1 MTPEQSPRSSLANL
15 SRDTPLDLDPLIFDA
30 SPDRHSDISQ
40 PVLIPPSTALWRG
53 SGERSPRIG
62 IRIREPLLEAHFL
75 AARLA
80 AIAFERHVV
89 PVFLNHVAS
98 SGMQGFGFRVEYI
111 SGSTEA
117 EREFCEQQ
125 IKRFWNLAIV
135 VDAVEIDQ
143 LS

>member
-15 SRDTPLDLDPLIFDA
+15 SRDTPLDFDPLIFDA

-53 SGERSPRIG
+53 SGDRSPRIG

-89 PVFLNHVAS
+89 PVILNHVAS
-98 SGMQGFGFRVEYI
+98 SGMRGFGF
-111 SGSTEA
+111 SGRIHLGINRGRKEV
-117 EREFCEQQ
+117 
-125 IKRFWNLAIV
+125 L
-135 VDAVEIDQ
+135 
-143 LS
+143 